1 MFLRIFNFLK
11 VIPILLFFLTFFL
24 VIQMSSTHSNSS
36 YSLLSDPFLQFPTTS
51 SVKVVWFTEFSG
63 IDHKILY
70 GQNLDKVVKANTTQ
84 LSCTREDQDS
94 KVTEDYSQTTKR
106 NIWRHEGEVTG
117 LNQGEKIPYKVISF
131 VKNQQI
137 ESQTFSLSPSLKE
150 KKPLKILLTSDHQLK
165 PMVAAN
171 LQKVVETIGKID
183 AVFFCW

>member
-117 LNQGEKIPYKVISF
+117 LNQGKKYLIR
-131 VKNQQI
+131 
-137 ESQTFSLSPSLKE
+137 SLVL
-150 KKPLKILLTSDHQLK
+150 LKISNLK
-165 PMVAAN
+165 VK
-171 LQKVVETIGKID
+171 L
-183 AVFFCW
+183 FL